1 MSVLRLVLLVAALAA
16 SVAVSWA
23 DASQQQRRAYTAPET
38 FTSPLQART
47 ATGATAATV
56 RIQIDRYHSAA
67 ELKTMTDAMMYG
79 GYPGFV
85 QALRK
90 APVVGYVE
98 IGDVKVALRW
108 AREQPTGK
116 GRAISLVTERPMY
129 FIGGG
134 KADAKPREGF
144 ELAVVQL
151 TVDEFG
157 LGSGT
162 MAAAARVKRDPQG
175 SGVLLED
182 YAEEPIKLTFV
193 HREIK

>member
-1 MSVLRLVLLVAALAA
+1 MSSLRFALLLPTVAAVMTIPWVDAA
-16 SVAVSWA
+16 
-23 DASQQQRRAYTAPET
+23 QQRRAYTAPET

-47 ATGATAATV
+47 ATGASAATI
-56 RIQIDRYHSAA
+56 RIQIERYSSAA
-67 ELKTMTDAMMYG
+67 ELKSMTDGLTYG

-90 APVVGYVE
+90 TPAVGHVE

-108 AREQPTGK
+108 AREQSTPK
-116 GRAISLVTERPMY
+116 GRAISLVTERPVY

-134 KADAKPREGF
+134 KAEAKPRAGF
-144 ELAVVQL
+144 ELAVIQL
-151 TVDEFG
+151 SVDEFG

-162 MAAAARVKRDPQG
+162 MAAAAKVKKDG
-175 SGVLLED
+175 ESGVLIED

-193 HREIK
+193 SRVIA